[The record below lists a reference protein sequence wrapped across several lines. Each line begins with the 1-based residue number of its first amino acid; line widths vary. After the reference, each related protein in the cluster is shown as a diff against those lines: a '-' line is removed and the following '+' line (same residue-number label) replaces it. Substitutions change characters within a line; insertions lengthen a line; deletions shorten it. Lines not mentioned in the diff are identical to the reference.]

1 MGWCSGTIIFDRV
14 CDALL
19 SNKKVDKAALLETL
33 IEALKDMDWDCE
45 GDSEY
50 LHDPFVKAA
59 FINLG
64 YQDMY
69 DDMSED
75 IENVSVVMTGF
86 RDADLQ
92 DQIELVGGRVTSS
105 VTGKTTHL
113 LIVGKSA
120 EDGSSKMTKAKQLGV
135 KIMSPAEF
143 KNDYG
148 FD

>member
-1 MGWCSGTIIFDRV
+1 MGWCSGTLIFDQV
-14 CDALL
+14 CDVLL
-19 SNKKVDKAALLETL
+19 SNKKVDKQALLETL

-45 GDSEY
+45 CDSEY
-50 LHDPFVKAA
+50 LHDPIVKAA

-69 DDMSED
+69 DNMPED
-75 IENVSVVMTGF
+75 IEDVSVVMTGF
-86 RDADLQ
+86 RDVDLQ
-92 DQIELVGGRVTSS
+92 NQIELAGGRVTSS

-113 LIVGKSA
+113 LIAGKSA

-143 KNDYG
+143 IADYG
-148 FD
+148 LE